1 MYAEFFGKKLAKA
14 RKMAGYTQITA
25 AKELNIPASTI
36 ANWEIGRTQP
46 DLESIGIMADF
57 YAISVDWLLGTK
69 GHNANTNPPTT
80 KKGIANE
87 MVM

>member
-25 AKELNIPASTI
+25 SKELNIPASTI

-57 YAISVDWLLGTK
+57 YAISVDWLLGTQ
-69 GHNANTNPPTT
+69 GQNANMNPPAT
-80 KKGIANE
+80 KKGTSRDMA
-87 MVM
+87 M